1 MVPTKEW
8 QDISEGF
15 GGDLEM
21 PISEQTSAGT
31 VKDGCV
37 ELCQG
42 FESLFTYL
50 ISVYIK

>member
-8 QDISEGF
+8 QDTAEGS
-15 GGDLEM
+15 GGDLGM

-31 VKDGCV
+31 VKDGRV

-42 FESLFTYL
+42 FENLFPYL
-50 ISVYIK
+50 TFK